1 MISCPQHAVS
11 HFPWSL
17 QQLTYSWSVGFGWRP
32 ATVSYAM
39 KYVTLTQK
47 TTKYYSEYSITL
59 TTDPNYI
66 LLRVC

>member
-1 MISCPQHAVS
+1 M
-11 HFPWSL
+11 
-17 QQLTYSWSVGFGWRP
+17 
-32 ATVSYAM
+32 SYAM